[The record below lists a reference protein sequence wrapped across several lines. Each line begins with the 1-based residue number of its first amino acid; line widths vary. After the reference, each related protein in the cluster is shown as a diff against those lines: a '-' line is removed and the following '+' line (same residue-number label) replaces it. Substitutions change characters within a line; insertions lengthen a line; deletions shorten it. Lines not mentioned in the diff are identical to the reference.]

1 MTGRP
6 LFDPFAALAEAKAKR
21 VPTEARKTF
30 AELSQP
36 LQGQESVN
44 HQWVSENLATFAG
57 FAGPSHAHAD
67 QSHGFDIRKK
77 ERFSLSFQGLTSEV
91 TPLDGPCPAK
101 ANAGTDA
108 APAKAAIL
116 RTKSISPWNI
126 DRTAELAA
134 AKVSQASERDDDR
147 SEAGRLIAAKVA
159 GTDFEERA
167 AFLEYECGLS
177 REEAEAQAQTE
188 FEQGDELPAVDL
200 APALAALPQND
211 GLALWRA
218 GLGILSPHRAPCPG
232 YRGGEWSR
240 VYDRARVFL
249 DTYGTQAE
257 ALGWTASRL
266 FGVHPSA
273 GIVRVDACGALVLPA
288 GGEVRA
294 ITATEIRFGH
304 LTHREKPGQ
313 PEGVPLWRIGQ

>member
-21 VPTEARKTF
+21 APAEARKTF

-44 HQWVSENLATFAG
+44 HQGVGENLATFAG
-57 FAGPSHAHAD
+57 FAGPSRAHAD
-67 QSHGFDIRKK
+67 QSHGSDIRKK
-77 ERFSLSFQGLTSEV
+77 ERFSLSFQGLTSERP
-91 TPLDGPCPAK
+91 PLDGPCPAK

-116 RTKSISPWNI
+116 RTETLSPWSNN
-126 DRTAELAA
+126 RTVDLPA
-134 AKVSQASERDDDR
+134 AKVSQSAEREDEHGEGD
-147 SEAGRLIAAKVA
+147 SLIAAKVA
-159 GTDFEERA
+159 GAGFEERA

-177 REEAEAQAQTE
+177 REEAEAQAQAE
-188 FEQGDELPAVDL
+188 CDQVEARYVIDL
-200 APALAALPQND
+200 APALGALPEDD

-218 GLGILSPHRAPCPG
+218 GLALLSPHRAPCPG

-240 VYDRARVFL
+240 VYDRARAFL
-249 DTYGTQAE
+249 DTFGTQAE
-257 ALGWTASRL
+257 ALGWTAPRL

-288 GGEVRA
+288 GGDVRA

-304 LTHREKPGQ
+304 LTHREMPGQ